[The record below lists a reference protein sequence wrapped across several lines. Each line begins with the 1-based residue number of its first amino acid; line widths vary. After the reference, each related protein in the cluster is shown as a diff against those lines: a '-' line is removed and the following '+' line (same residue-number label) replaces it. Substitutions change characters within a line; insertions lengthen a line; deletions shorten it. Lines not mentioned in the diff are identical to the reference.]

1 MVLMRGEGFYAH
13 ALYIKEYDMDFDFT
27 EEQRML
33 KETVR
38 RFAEKEISPYVEEM
52 DREEKFIE
60 ALWEKSKP
68 LGFLGMGVPAEYGGM
83 LTDYL
88 SFGLMGEEL
97 GKVDAGVATTYGAHG
112 LLCANNI
119 ARNATEY
126 QRKTYLP
133 ALASGEKKGCMGL
146 TEPGAGS
153 DALSLR
159 TTAKKVGNEYI
170 LNGTKTFISNAP
182 IADIALIY
190 AQGPGGLCTFIVEK
204 IFPGYEAGK
213 KLSKMG
219 LRSSPTGEIILQDC
233 RVPEENLLGGVEGQ
247 GLKQMFSGLD
257 VERFMWSCLAIGIA
271 QAAFEAALKYSKERE
286 QFGQPIFNFEMIQDK
301 LATMSVELEAARLL
315 TYKGLTCWDKKNY
328 KEARMLAA
336 QAKMYACEMAVRVTG
351 WAVHIFG
358 GYGYMKEYPVERYM
372 RDAKVFPIGAGTTE
386 VQKLIIAH
394 YLR

>member
-1 MVLMRGEGFYAH
+1 
-13 ALYIKEYDMDFDFT
+13 MDFKFT
-27 EEQRML
+27 DEQRML

-38 RFAEKEISPYVEEM
+38 KFSEKEIAPLVEEM
-52 DREEKFIE
+52 DLEEKFIE
-60 ALWEKSKP
+60 ELWEKAKP
-68 LGFLGMGVPAEYGGM
+68 LGFLGMAVDQEYGGM

-88 SFGLMGEEL
+88 SFALMGEEL
-97 GKVDAGVATTYGAHG
+97 GRVDAGVATVYGAHG

-119 ARNATEY
+119 SRNGTVDQKKRYLELLAT
-126 QRKTYLP
+126 
-133 ALASGEKKGCMGL
+133 GERRGCMGL

-153 DALSLR
+153 DATSLK
-159 TTAKKVGNEYI
+159 TTARKEGSEYI

-204 IFPGYEAGK
+204 DFPGYSVGR

-219 LRSSPTGEIILQDC
+219 LRSSPTGEIVMEEC
-233 RVPEENLLGGVEGQ
+233 RVPEENLMGGVEGQ
-247 GLKQMFSGLD
+247 GIKQMFSGLD
-257 VERFMWSCLAIGIA
+257 VERFMWSGLAIGVA
-271 QAAFEAALKYSKERE
+271 QAAFEAALKYTKERE
-286 QFGQPIFNFEMIQDK
+286 QFGQPIFNFQMIQDK
-301 LATMSVELEAARLL
+301 LATMLVELEAARLI
-315 TYKGLTCWDKKNY
+315 TYKGLTCWDQGNF

-336 QAKMYACEMAVRVTG
+336 QAKFYACEMAVRVTG
-351 WAVHIFG
+351 EAVHIHG

>member
-1 MVLMRGEGFYAH
+1 
-13 ALYIKEYDMDFDFT
+13 MDFKLTD
-27 EEQRML
+27 EQRML

-38 RFAEKEISPYVEEM
+38 KFSEKEIAPLVEEM

-60 ALWEKSKP
+60 DLWEKAKP
-68 LGFLGMGVPAEYGGM
+68 MGFLGMGVHPEYGGT

-97 GKVDAGVATTYGAHG
+97 GRVDAGVATVYGAHG

-119 ARNATEY
+119 ARNGTED
-126 QRKTYLP
+126 QKKRYLP
-133 ALASGEKKGCMGL
+133 LLASGERRGCMGL

-153 DALSLR
+153 DAISLK
-159 TTAKKVGNEYI
+159 TTARKEGSEYI

-182 IADIALIY
+182 IADVALIY
-190 AQGPGGLCTFIVEK
+190 AQGPGGLSTFIVEK
-204 IFPGYEAGK
+204 DFPGYSVGR

-219 LRSSPTGEIILQDC
+219 LRSSPTGEIVMEEC
-233 RVPEENLLGGVEGQ
+233 HVPEENLMGGVEGQ
-247 GLKQMFSGLD
+247 GFKQMFSGLD

-271 QAAFEAALKYSKERE
+271 QAAFDASLRYTKERE
-286 QFGQPIFNFEMIQDK
+286 QFGQPIFNFQMIQDK
-301 LATMSVELEAARLL
+301 LATMLVEIEASRLL
-315 TYKGLTCWDKKNY
+315 TYKGLTCWDEGNY

-336 QAKMYACEMAVRVTG
+336 QAKMYSCEMSVRVTG
-351 WAVHIFG
+351 EAVHIHG
-358 GYGYMKEYPVERYM
+358 GYGFMKEYPVERYM

-394 YLR
+394 YMR

>member
-1 MVLMRGEGFYAH
+1 
-13 ALYIKEYDMDFDFT
+13 MDFKLTD
-27 EEQRML
+27 EQRML
-33 KETVR
+33 RETVR
-38 RFAEKEISPYVEEM
+38 KFSEKEIAPLVEEM
-52 DREEKFIE
+52 DQEETFKE
-60 ALWEKSKP
+60 ELWDKAKP
-68 LGFLGMGVPAEYGGM
+68 LGFLGMGVHQEYGGM

-88 SFGLMGEEL
+88 SFGIMGEEL
-97 GKVDAGVATTYGAHG
+97 GRVDAGVATVYGAHG

-119 ARNATEY
+119 SRNGTED
-126 QRKTYLP
+126 QKKKYLP
-133 ALASGEKKGCMGL
+133 LLASGERRGCMGL

-153 DALSLR
+153 DAISLK
-159 TTAKKVGNEYI
+159 TTARKEGSEYI

-182 IADIALIY
+182 IADVALIY

-204 IFPGYEAGK
+204 DFPGYSVGR

-219 LRSSPTGEIILQDC
+219 LRSSPTGEIVMEEC
-233 RVPEENLLGGVEGQ
+233 RVPEENLMGGVEGQ

-271 QAAFEAALKYSKERE
+271 QAAFEAALQYTKERE
-286 QFGQPIFNFEMIQDK
+286 QFGQPIFNFQMIQDK
-301 LATMSVELEAARLL
+301 LATMLVELEAARLI
-315 TYKGLTCWDKKNY
+315 TYKGLTCWDEGNF

-336 QAKMYACEMAVRVTG
+336 QAKLYACEMAVRVTG
-351 WAVHIFG
+351 EAVHIHG

-386 VQKLIIAH
+386 VQKLIISH

>member
-1 MVLMRGEGFYAH
+1 
-13 ALYIKEYDMDFDFT
+13 MDFKLTD
-27 EEQRML
+27 EQRML
-33 KETVR
+33 RETVR
-38 RFAEKEISPYVEEM
+38 KFSEKEIAPLVEEM
-52 DREEKFIE
+52 DQEETFKE
-60 ALWEKSKP
+60 VLWDKAKP
-68 LGFLGMGVPAEYGGM
+68 LGFLGMGVHQEYGGM

-88 SFGLMGEEL
+88 SFGIMGEEL
-97 GKVDAGVATTYGAHG
+97 GRVDAGVATVYGAHG

-119 ARNATEY
+119 SRNGTED
-126 QRKTYLP
+126 QKKKYLP
-133 ALASGEKKGCMGL
+133 LLASGERRGCMGL

-153 DALSLR
+153 DAISLK
-159 TTAKKVGNEYI
+159 TTARKEGSEYI

-182 IADIALIY
+182 IADVALIY

-204 IFPGYEAGK
+204 DFPGYSVGR

-219 LRSSPTGEIILQDC
+219 LRSSPTGEIVMEEC
-233 RVPEENLLGGVEGQ
+233 RVPEENLMGGVEGQ

-271 QAAFEAALKYSKERE
+271 QAAFEAALQYTKERE
-286 QFGQPIFNFEMIQDK
+286 QFGQPIFNFQMIQDK
-301 LATMSVELEAARLL
+301 LATMLVELEAARLI
-315 TYKGLTCWDKKNY
+315 TYKGLTCWDEGNF

-336 QAKMYACEMAVRVTG
+336 QAKLYACEMAVRVTG
-351 WAVHIFG
+351 EAVHIHG

-386 VQKLIIAH
+386 VQKLIISH